1 MKQLVN
7 SLINA
12 MNRSRSGLAEV
23 DERTGAHAQGSPMME
38 LTETELRVVAGGDLE
53 GGDGPHGSWGSDP
66 ISK

>member
-38 LTETELRVVAGGDLE
+38 LTETELRVVAGGEDNA
-53 GGDGPHGSWGSDP
+53 DGPHGSWGSDP
-66 ISK
+66 VSK